1 MALPHMNNE
10 ELVSNMMNF
19 SAYGALSPMF
29 VMAALHY
36 YTDHV
41 IEHGPAQLEEEKKTG
56 KHSIINTESW
66 IGVAKEIKTKLEDNV
81 KNF

>member
-19 SAYGALSPMF
+19 SQYGALSPMF
-29 VMAALHY
+29 VMAALHH
-36 YTDHV
+36 YTDFV
-41 IEHGPAQLEEEKKTG
+41 IEHGPAQLEEEKESG
-56 KHSIINTESW
+56 KIGLINTEAW
-66 IGVAKEIKTKLEDNV
+66 IGVAKEIKQKLEDNV